1 MKTIRR
7 KAMKLAF
14 EPSGQNQTFTVSTG
28 NQRLGYVTYQQD
40 STSVIVTDL
49 QIEPY
54 LGGLGIESQILDAL
68 LSHEDVEQIQILSPL
83 SHISYY
89 EEAGFECPTKQILL
103 TKKKS

>member
-7 KAMKLAF
+7 KAMKMAF
-14 EPSGQNQTFTVSTG
+14 EPTVSDQTFTVSTG
-28 NQRLGYVTYQQD
+28 NQRLGHVTYHQNCGSIYVTK
-40 STSVIVTDL
+40 L

-54 LGGLGIESQILDAL
+54 LEGLGIESKILDAL
-68 LSHEDVEQIQILSPL
+68 LSHEDVEQIKIMSPL

>member
-7 KAMKLAF
+7 KAMKMAF
-14 EPSGQNQTFTVSTG
+14 EPTSSDHTFTVSTG
-28 NQRLGYVTYQQD
+28 NQRLGYVTYLQ
-40 STSVIVTDL
+40 SGGSISVTNL

-54 LGGLGIESQILDAL
+54 LEGLGIESQILDAL

-83 SHISYY
+83 SLISYY

-103 TKKKS
+103 TKKKL